1 MGDSLLMRGHG
12 PFATRGTG
20 RARGLWLGASLAG
33 VALLS
38 GCGGV
43 NDWDLRT
50 NGSGTADA
58 VQGVAAT
65 RPQADARGVISYP
78 GYQVAVA
85 RQGDTV
91 ASVAARVGVDASQ
104 LASYN
109 ALKPDDPLRG
119 GEVLA
124 LPVRVADTGAMPA
137 SVIGAAPA
145 AGGIDV
151 ASIATTAIDS
161 ASGGTTA
168 APASATGGAAVP
180 FQPAQPGPQPLRH
193 QVARGETAFT
203 IARLYNV
210 SPKDLADWN
219 GLGPDFAVREGQYLL
234 IPTTVAQAATP
245 AAAAPVAETAPG
257 VGSPTPEPP
266 SAKDPLPDEKTPT
279 AAQVAASLPPP
290 PDLGAQ
296 RTGAS
301 AAQFAMP
308 VAGSI
313 IRAYEK
319 GKNDGIDIS
328 AAAGMPVKA
337 AADGT
342 VAAVTADTEG
352 TPILVI
358 RHDGN
363 LLTVYAGIEGLKVA
377 KGDAVTRGQ
386 VIGQVKAGSP
396 SFLHF
401 EVRKGIESVDPM
413 PYLQ

>member
-1 MGDSLLMRGHG
+1 M
-12 PFATRGTG
+12 
-20 RARGLWLGASLAG
+20 RGLWLAAG
-33 VALLS
+33 VAGTALLS

-50 NGSGTADA
+50 NGSSTADA
-58 VQGVAAT
+58 VHSAAAA
-65 RPQADARGVISYP
+65 RPQPDARGVISYP

-91 ASVAARVGVDASQ
+91 ATVAARIGTDATQ

-124 LPVRVADTGAMPA
+124 LPVRVADAGGQVTA
-137 SVIGAAPA
+137 SVIGATPP

-151 ASIATTAIDS
+151 ASIAATAIDS
-161 ASGGTTA
+161 AGGGTTA
-168 APASATGGAAVP
+168 SPAPAAVAGVP

-234 IPTTVAQAATP
+234 IPTTTIP
-245 AAAAPVAETAPG
+245 AAAPVAAPAAETAPG
-257 VGSPTPEPP
+257 VGSPTPQPP
-266 SAKDPLPDEKTPT
+266 SAKEPLPDETTQT
-279 AAQVAASLPPP
+279 AAQVQQSLPPS

-328 AAAGMPVKA
+328 APAGTPVKA

-342 VAAVTADTEG
+342 VAAITADTEG

-358 RHDGN
+358 RHANN

-386 VIGQVKAGSP
+386 VIGAVKAGNP
-396 SFLHF
+396 AFLHF
-401 EVRKGIESVDPM
+401 EVRQGIDSVDPM